1 MNFEPLLAW
10 MAHVGGGS
18 WTAFRR
24 AVVYFAEADAN
35 GDGTAE
41 ADVRRARTVLSD
53 LGYAR
58 FFIDGGSSWQGFA
71 PTIGVVHDG
80 EAIVCGVRN
89 RRLLESVVQ
98 ASERAGCEL
107 TVDGVHNAPPRV
119 ALRGDA
125 ELLRAVADSEGL
137 RFVADLP
144 RWLAA
149 GLVPIPS
156 MIEATEATDSP
167 INWSHSAFDLDGLSW
182 SEEAAKPTAHA
193 YRSRYGAVQH
203 FVDVPGRGLVALD
216 RRSAV
221 YAAAFM
227 NSVDLIEYDEST
239 SSLSTP
245 LEAPLPAAYARAAT
259 LCSGRPSTV
268 VDGRIRYSTVPVG
281 VAAVLTVASGGIYP
295 VSLKWSRKQ
304 SSR

>member
-1 MNFEPLLAW
+1 

-24 AVVYFAEADAN
+24 AVVYFAEADAEAEEN

-41 ADVRRARTVLSD
+41 AYVRRARTVLSD

-58 FFIDGGSSWQGFA
+58 FFIDGGSSWQPFA

-89 RRLLESVVQ
+89 RRLLESIIQ
-98 ASERAGCEL
+98 ASQRAGCQL
-107 TVDGVHNAPPRV
+107 TVEEAHDAPSRV
-119 ALRGDA
+119 ALRGDV
-125 ELLRAVADSEGL
+125 EVLRAVADAEGL

-149 GLVPIPS
+149 ALVPIPS
-156 MIEATEATDSP
+156 MIEAAETSDSP
-167 INWSHSAFDLDGLSW
+167 INWSHSAFDLDGLLW
-182 SEEAAKPTAHA
+182 SEEAAAPTAHE
-193 YRSRYGAVQH
+193 YRSRYGALQH

-221 YAAAFM
+221 YAAAFV
-227 NSVDLIEYDEST
+227 NDVDLIEYDEST

-259 LCSGRPSTV
+259 LCSGEASHV
-268 VDGRIRYSTVPVG
+268 VDGRIRYSTVPLG
-281 VAAVLTVASGGIYP
+281 TAAVLTVASGGTYP
-295 VSLKWSRKQ
+295 LSPKWYRKR